1 MFTAFSALKLAFFI
15 ALANLLLYVKLLKS
29 SFWHFLSVGEEKQWK
44 QKARNIFLK
53 SILRLIFFFKSD

>member
-29 SFWHFLSVGEEKQWK
+29 SVLALLSVGEEKQWK